1 MGGSAQW
8 HGGRGISADAPVRA
22 GREPII
28 MRLITVMGPS
38 QTGKSELVKRLA
50 HLDGHAPKVEQ
61 AGHLSLSRFTFMG
74 EPWCAIDLAG
84 GPEYARMAGAAL
96 LASDAAVLC
105 VSPDPD
111 EAVLAAPYLRAAEA
125 AGTPCLIFINR
136 MDTPK
141 GRVRDIVSA
150 LQAYTSHAIVLR
162 QIPIREGGQVV
173 GAVDL
178 ISERAWRY
186 REGLPSVLVEMPKAE
201 SDREQEARAALLE
214 HMSEYDDKLLEEL
227 IEDHEPAKGALF
239 EIARR
244 ETRESVILPCF
255 LGAASHMNG
264 VTRLMKALRHEAPGI
279 EALRD
284 RLNAGQG
291 LAVAFHAQNRKHLG
305 KCTFIRALGVG
316 VTQGAALGGG
326 SVGGLSELG
335 GKSGHDHLAPGDVA
349 IAVKADHLN
358 AGEIYSAGGRLPA
371 PDWAKGA
378 PPAMVRLFTPK
389 HEKDD
394 ARLSTA
400 LQRLV
405 EADTAL
411 KLTQDEATGHA
422 LLAMQGPMHMRATLA
437 QLADGFGVEVEAHS
451 PAPRYRETISAA
463 VEEAYRHRKQSGGAG
478 QFADVVMTVA
488 PVGRGEGFRFSE
500 VVKGGAVPRN
510 YIPSVEEGARDALVK
525 GPLGFP
531 VIDLSVTLTDGK
543 HHAVD
548 SSDYAFR
555 TAGRQGVKEA
565 LAKAGPVLLQPVDRV
580 DIHIPSIYAG
590 SMVSLISTLK
600 GQVLGFDRDPAC
612 RGWDIFRALLPAAA
626 EEELVAGLA
635 AATQGTAWHETS
647 FDHYEE
653 LYGREAERI
662 SKEHAVA

>member
-1 MGGSAQW
+1 
-8 HGGRGISADAPVRA
+8 
-22 GREPII
+22 

-38 QTGKSELVKRLA
+38 QSGKTELVKRLA

-61 AGHLSLSRFTFMG
+61 AGHLALSRFTFLD
-74 EPWCAIDLAG
+74 EAWCAIDMAG

-105 VSPDPD
+105 VAPDPD
-111 EAVLAAPYLRAAEA
+111 EAVLAAPYLRAIEA

-136 MDTPK
+136 MDAPK

-150 LQAYTSHAIVLR
+150 LQAYTSHALVLR

-186 REGLPSVLVEMPKAE
+186 REGLPSVLVEMPQDE

-244 ETRESVILPCF
+244 ETQESVILPCF

-264 VTRLMKALRHEAPGI
+264 VTRLMKALRHEAPDVSG
-279 EALRD
+279 LRD
-284 RLNAGQG
+284 RLGAGKA
-291 LAVAFHAQNRKHLG
+291 LAVGFHAQNRKHLG
-305 KCTFIRALGVG
+305 KCVFVRALGQG
-316 VTQGAALGGG
+316 VAQGAALGGAT
-326 SVGGLSELG
+326 VGGLSELG
-335 GKSGHDHLAPGDVA
+335 GKSGHDHLAPGDLA

-358 AGEIYSAGGRLPA
+358 AGFVYTAAGAEPA

-378 PPAMVRLFTPK
+378 PPAMARLLTPR

-394 ARLSTA
+394 VRLSAA
-400 LQRLV
+400 LIKLA
-405 EADTAL
+405 EADPAL
-411 KLTQDEATGHA
+411 KLVQDETTGQA
-422 LLAMQGPMHMRATLA
+422 LLSVQGPMHLRATLGH
-437 QLADGFGVEVEAHS
+437 LSDGFGVEVEAQAPS
-451 PAPRYRETISAA
+451 PRYRETISSS

-488 PVGRGEGFRFSE
+488 PLARGEGFRFSE

-510 YIPSVEEGARDALVK
+510 YIPSVEEGARDSLAK
-525 GPLGFP
+525 GPLGFA
-531 VIDLSVTLTDGK
+531 VIDVAVTLTDGK
-543 HHAVD
+543 YHAVD
-548 SSDYAFR
+548 SSDFAFR

-653 LYGREAERI
+653 LYGREADRI
-662 SKEHAVA
+662 SKEHAAA

>member
-1 MGGSAQW
+1 
-8 HGGRGISADAPVRA
+8 
-22 GREPII
+22 

-38 QTGKSELVKRLA
+38 QSGKTELVKRLA
-50 HLDGHAPKVEQ
+50 HLDGHPPKVEQ
-61 AGHLSLSRFTFMG
+61 AGHLALSRFTFLG
-74 EPWCAIDLAG
+74 EPWCAIDMAG

-96 LASDAAVLC
+96 LASDAVVLC
-105 VSPDPD
+105 VAPDPA
-111 EAVLAAPYLRAAEA
+111 EAVLAAPYLRAIEA

-150 LQAYTSHAIVLR
+150 LQAYTSHAVVLR

-186 REGLPSVLVEMPKAE
+186 REGLPSVLVEMPNAE
-201 SDREQEARAALLE
+201 SDREKEARSALLE

-227 IEDHEPAKGALF
+227 IEDHEPARGALY

-244 ETRESVILPCF
+244 ETQESVILPCF
-255 LGAASHMNG
+255 LGAASHANG
-264 VTRLMKALRHEAPGI
+264 VMRLMKALRHEAPGV
-279 EALRD
+279 EALAARIGG
-284 RLNAGQG
+284 AKA
-291 LAVAFHAQNRKHLG
+291 LAVGFHAQYRKHLG
-305 KCTFIRALGVG
+305 KCVFIRALSAGVA
-316 VTQGAALGGG
+316 QGAALGGA
-326 SVGGLSELG
+326 SIGGLSELG
-335 GKSGHDHLAPGDVA
+335 AKSGHDQLAVGDVA

-358 AGEIYSAGGRLPA
+358 AGMIYGATDSAPA
-371 PDWAKGA
+371 PDWARGA
-378 PPAMVRLFTPK
+378 PPALARLLTPAHERDDVRLSAAL
-389 HEKDD
+389 
-394 ARLSTA
+394 ARLA
-400 LQRLV
+400 
-405 EADTAL
+405 EADPAL
-411 KLTQDEATGHA
+411 AVQQDEGSGHA
-422 LLAMQGPMHMRATLA
+422 LLRVQGPMHLRHTLV
-437 QLADGFGVEVEAHS
+437 QLADGFGVEVEALV
-451 PAPRYRETISAA
+451 PQPRYRESISSAI
-463 VEEAYRHRKQSGGAG
+463 EETYRHRKQSGGAG
-478 QFADVVMTVA
+478 QFADVALTVGPMA
-488 PVGRGEGFRFSE
+488 RGEGFRFSE
-500 VVKGGAVPRN
+500 TVKGGAVPRN

-531 VIDLSVTLTDGK
+531 VIDVAVTLTDGK

-565 LAKAGPVLLQPVDRV
+565 LSKAGPVLLQPVERV
-580 DIHIPSIYAG
+580 DVHIPSIFAG
-590 SMVSLISTLK
+590 SMVSLISSLK

-626 EEELVAGLA
+626 EEDLITALGS
-635 AATQGTAWHETS
+635 ATQGTAWHEAT

-662 SKEHAVA
+662 SKEHAEA